1 MSSNSNGFG
10 NGAGSNGNGVS
21 HSGNLL
27 PSAQQQEVSFQDI
40 LEKIYRRK
48 NVVVITFLV
57 ILTLTVLY
65 TFLQRPTYEA
75 TSQVLIQKSKT
86 GANGMLEGMGDILQ
100 PFESDER
107 RITNEMDILQTNL
120 LRTNVAEQ
128 LLKAPTVVINGKP
141 DTLEIVLA
149 SKIDI
154 ENGIQPFATRDEVN
168 GRVKSA
174 ITFSNDRNSDIISLA
189 VRSHSPEEASYVAN
203 LYTHQYYDLN
213 LASSRDVATNLR
225 GFLEGQLNDTRK
237 DLDVAEN
244 NLQDYMQ
251 SQGIVSLDDESKRL
265 IEVMSTFEAQRD
277 DVVILEKSSQ
287 QILQSYKDQL
297 ARIEP
302 SLSANISDAVDPYIV
317 LLQAQIANLQVNR
330 DVALAQN
337 PTVGNKEVYS
347 QIIAKTD
354 SQIAELQRKLKGKTA
369 QFLESQV
376 FATGS
381 PQTMQGSGAYDPTG
395 YYKQLRLQILQEEI
409 QLSSIQAQRK
419 ELDSIVGKYDA
430 QFSKLP
436 KQYIGLAKLDR
447 TEKSKEKL
455 FLMVQDSYQQA
466 QIAEQSQFGYVQI
479 VDPAVRP
486 QKPVSPKI
494 PLNLTLGLLLG
505 LAFGIGLVFILDYVD
520 RSIKSPE
527 DLEKKGLNVL
537 GSIPVMA
544 GTSIA
549 KKEGAVEEK
558 VMKDGQMVPL
568 RLVTYHKPSDP
579 ISEAYRS
586 LRTAIQYSRIDKP
599 IKSLLVASALPK
611 EGKSTTA
618 ANIAIT
624 MAKAGLK
631 TLIVDGDLRRPV
643 LHRLFNCDRKPGMI
657 EYLKGGIDLNTAV
670 RKTFVEN
677 LFLLPTGALPPNPAE
692 VLGSDMMKATLE
704 MLKASFDFVVF
715 DSPPIVA
722 VTDGVILSKLT
733 DGVIFVTLA
742 NKTELDVLEKA
753 YSTLKQVKADIIGF
767 VLNEFDVTKAYGAYY
782 RYYRYY
788 HYYGH
793 TEESKGKR
801 AAKSSATESKP

>member
-10 NGAGSNGNGVS
+10 NGAGSNGNGAS
-21 HSGNLL
+21 HGGNPLLSG
-27 PSAQQQEVSFQDI
+27 QQQEVSFQDI

-48 NVVVITFLV
+48 NLVLITFLV
-57 ILTLTVLY
+57 TLTLVVLY

-75 TSQVLIQKSKT
+75 TSQVLIQKNKT
-86 GANGMLEGMGDILQ
+86 GSAGILEGMGDILQ

-120 LRTNVAEQ
+120 LRTNVANQ
-128 LLKAPTVVINGKP
+128 LMDSSVITIDGRK
-141 DTLEIVLA
+141 DTMEIVTRSKTELEKNPGNLTVLDLVKA
-149 SKIDI
+149 SLFKAVS
-154 ENGIQPFATRDEVN
+154 FT
-168 GRVKSA
+168 
-174 ITFSNDRNSDIISLA
+174 NDRNSDIVSIA
-189 VRSHSPEEASYVAN
+189 VRSHSPEEASHIAN
-203 LYTHQYYDLN
+203 VYTEQYYELN
-213 LASSRDVATNLR
+213 LGSSRDMATNVR
-225 GFLEGQLNDTRK
+225 EFLQGQLNDTRK

-244 NLQDYMQ
+244 SLQDYMQ
-251 SQGIVSLDDESKRL
+251 SQGIVSLDDESKQL

-277 DVVILEKSSQ
+277 DVVILEKSNQ

-297 ARIEP
+297 AKIEP

-317 LLQAQIANLQVNR
+317 LLQGQIANLQVNR

-337 PTVGNKEVYS
+337 PTVGNREVYN

-381 PQTMQGSGAYDPTG
+381 PQMTQGSNAYDPTG
-395 YYKQLRLQILQEEI
+395 YYKQLKLQILQEEI

-419 ELDSIVGKYDA
+419 ELDDIVGKYDA

-479 VDPAVRP
+479 VDPAVPP

-505 LAFGIGLVFILDYVD
+505 LAFGIGLVFVLDYVD

-568 RLVTYHKPSDP
+568 RLITYHKPSDP

-624 MAKAGLK
+624 MARAGLK
-631 TLIVDGDLRRPV
+631 TLIIDGDLRRPV
-643 LHRLFNCDRKPGMI
+643 LHRLFNCSRKPGLI
-657 EYLKGGIDLNTAV
+657 EYLKGEIDLNTAV

-677 LFLLPTGALPPNPAE
+677 LFLLPTGSLPPNPAE
-692 VLGSDMMKATLE
+692 VLGSDAMKATLE
-704 MLKASFDFVVF
+704 IFKASFDFVLL

-722 VTDGVILSKLT
+722 VTDGVIISKLT
-733 DGVIFVTLA
+733 DGVVFVTLA

-793 TEESKGKR
+793 TEESKGSR
-801 AAKSSATESKP
+801 SETASSAEGKP